1 MDWLK
6 AAPEGQLFG
15 NSASSYMSRWVR
27 SENVG
32 IKRKGIS
39 PNHGLRHLLT
49 ALAQRYQVGDEA
61 REYETAIF
69 DRQPSPVEADKA
81 VAIRVG

>member
-1 MDWLK
+1 MDRLK

-15 NSASSYMSRWVR
+15 NSVSSYMSRWVR

-39 PNHGLRHLLT
+39 PNCAT
-49 ALAQRYQVGDEA
+49 C
-61 REYETAIF
+61 
-69 DRQPSPVEADKA
+69 
-81 VAIRVG
+81 